1 MVRTFESIVI
11 FGDGACSGNP
21 GKGGWGV
28 VIARPNGHVTEL
40 GGHAP
45 ETTNNRMEMLAVI
58 KSLEAIESEK
68 GSVAVHTDS
77 VYVIRG
83 ITQWIYGWR
92 SRGWKTAAGEDVA
105 NKDLWEWMSQVVYAR
120 KGTDAITWH
129 YVRGHRGT
137 PGNERVDE
145 IAVGFTGSRNGID
158 LYDGPLKEY
167 HVAIYDIPEDTSLP
181 EMKERAAKVAAYSY
195 LSVVDGVLRRHKTW
209 PECERL
215 VKGRSGARFK
225 KTTSAAEEEEIA
237 AGWGKSISDCK

>member
-1 MVRTFESIVI
+1 MSRTFESIVI

-58 KSLEAIESEK
+58 KAMEAIQEEK
-68 GSVAVHTDS
+68 GPVAIHTDS

-92 SRGWKTAAGEDVA
+92 SRGWKNAAGEDVA
-105 NKDLWEWMSQVVYAR
+105 NQDLWERMLKVVYAR
-120 KGTDAITWH
+120 KGNDAVKWH
-129 YVRGHRGT
+129 YVRGHRGI

-145 IAVGFTGSRNGID
+145 IAVAFTASRSGPD
-158 LYDGPLKEY
+158 LYDGPLNQY
-167 HVAIYDIPEDTSLP
+167 AVAIYDIPEDTSLP
-181 EMKERAAKVAAYSY
+181 EMKDRTTKVAAYSY
-195 LSVVDGVLRRHKTW
+195 LSLVDGTLRRHKTW

-237 AGWGKSISDCK
+237 AGWGKSISDCQ